1 MCRLR
6 MTCSLSH
13 ASYTHVHYVG
23 KLALS
28 LQSNDKPNTR
38 QRPEAH
44 ARDGRVITRAVG
56 RFLIFKLSHLHGIW
70 RCHQQIQCFTQ
81 RTLLCIAHSA

>member
-1 MCRLR
+1 